1 MSEKNQTTSPDSG
14 ILYSVA
20 VPIGNID
27 DITRRAEKILGSVDV
42 IACEH
47 TQKFRDLANRA
58 SIKTNAKVL
67 AYHSYNEAESAKGL
81 VKLLEEGKNLA
92 LVSDAGTPRISDPGF
107 HLFRLAHEK
116 NIKIVPVPGVSALT
130 AIASV
135 APIPLEPLLF
145 LGFITPKPGKRINL
159 LKKYLDFQGTICF
172 YESVHRIEKLILSFL
187 EVWGNKE
194 IFIARELTKQYEE
207 FFSGTVEEA
216 VSWIKGKKGE
226 FVILVR
232 KND

>member
-1 MSEKNQTTSPDSG
+1 MSVKNPAINPDSG
-14 ILYSVA
+14 TLYSIA

-27 DITRRAEKILGSVDV
+27 DITLRAEKILATVDV

-47 TQKFRDLANRA
+47 TKKFLDLANRA
-58 SIKTNAKVL
+58 SLKTGAKVL

-116 NIKIVPVPGVSALT
+116 NIKVVPVPGVSALT

-145 LGFITPKPGKRINL
+145 LGFITPKPGKRANL

-172 YESVHRIEKLILSFL
+172 YESVHRVEKLVASFL

-207 FFSGTVEEA
+207 FFWGTVEEA
-216 VSWIKGKKGE
+216 LDWIKGKKGE
-226 FVILVR
+226 FVLLVR